1 MILNK
6 ILEIILIHSS
16 KKVKGVGHFIR
27 NKPLHLA
34 ARVVFVD

>member
-6 ILEIILIHSS
+6 ILEIILIPS